1 MYPISLHEIP
11 DEIMDNLGAVINMKY
26 PRQGHTSDVGIVEST
41 RGCFIIKRTK
51 GEQYCSWL
59 SQEVHVLSCLRN
71 TRLPIPA
78 VYQHVEQKSE
88 NQAWALLQ
96 YFEGET
102 LRQALLHEK
111 NANKRHEMIFNF
123 GAILSNIH
131 STECP
136 IEIIGDS
143 DWLDEMLRRAEY
155 NLKHYLVDGT
165 ADVLQFLK
173 TNKPSPIPNTLI
185 HGDFTI
191 DNVLVRDG
199 KITSIIDWSNGGFGD
214 PRYDISLAIRPK
226 PNAFEVQ
233 SEIDT
238 FYEGYGQK
246 ILSEQEYRYFK
257 EGLNEFF

>member
-11 DEIMDNLGAVINMKY
+11 GEIMDNLGTVINMKY
-26 PRQGHTSDVGIVEST
+26 PRQGHTSDIGIVESA

-59 SQEVHVLSCLRN
+59 SQEVHVLSCLRS
-71 TRLPIPA
+71 TELPIPA

-88 NQAWALLQ
+88 NQSWALLQ

-102 LRQALLHEK
+102 LRHSLLHEK
-111 NANKRHEMIFNF
+111 NSNKRHEMIFNF
-123 GAILSNIH
+123 GAILSKVH
-131 STECP
+131 STEWP
-136 IEIIGDS
+136 LEINGDS

-165 ADVLQFLK
+165 ADLLQFLK
-173 TNKPSPIPNTLI
+173 TNKPLPIQNTLI

-191 DNVLVRDG
+191 DNVLVHDG
-199 KITSIIDWSNGGFGD
+199 KLTSIIDWSSRGFGD

-226 PNAFEVQ
+226 PNAFEIQ
-233 SEIDT
+233 SEIDI
-238 FYEGYGQK
+238 FYDGYGKK